1 MPRTPNTAERRRQIV
16 IALHAVM
23 AEHGYERAS
32 IQAIARQAGLAPG
45 LIHYHFKNKEEI
57 LLELVKTLA
66 DVAQARYSEL
76 TAQARSPDERLKA
89 FLDARLG
96 TGAGADPQAVAAW
109 VMVGAEAVRQP
120 QVRQAYQQVLAAE
133 LAQLQ
138 GLLTACL
145 ADRGKTTARVS
156 LLAAS
161 LLAFME
167 GAFQL
172 ASAAR
177 ELMPREYAAGMA
189 LRIVDRFIDAEPT
202 SDDSPGE
209 V

>member
-177 ELMPREYAAGMA
+177 ELMPSEYAAGMA

-202 SDDSPGE
+202 SDDSPE
-209 V
+209 KV

>member
-202 SDDSPGE
+202 SDDSPGK

>member
-202 SDDSPGE
+202 SDDSPE
-209 V
+209 KV

>member
-96 TGAGADPQAVAAW
+96 TGAGADPRAVAAW

-202 SDDSPGE
+202 SDDSPGK